1 MKYFLAAAALLLPL
15 FTASSQPAPKQ
26 QKETRSA
33 TGAAAKLPT
42 AAEVDTALKRNFGYD
57 PAITWKILHISASD
71 APGIADALV
80 LLNNRDYVHF
90 YVLPSVQR
98 AIQGEMIPFGP
109 HPFRE
114 ERKKLQAADGPARGA
129 KNPAISIIEFSDLEC
144 PYCKDAQPTIDRLT
158 ADFPQARFVFQNFPL
173 PIHPWAMKA
182 ALYADCASREN
193 PAAFWK
199 FVDSTFQ
206 NQGSIA
212 PAIADDKLKELVTGA
227 GLDASKISAC
237 SGLPST
243 AERVKK
249 SIALGRSVGV
259 QGTPTVF
266 INGRALPGLGGLDYD
281 KLKSLVQ
288 FEIAHAK
295 SE

>member
-1 MKYFLAAAALLLPL
+1 MKHFLAAAALLLPL
-15 FTASSQPAPKQ
+15 FTASSQPAPKR
-26 QKETRSA
+26 QKEVGRAANSA
-33 TGAAAKLPT
+33 PKLPT
-42 AAEVDTALKRNFGYD
+42 AAEIDTALKRSFGYD

-71 APGIADALV
+71 APGIADAFV

-98 AIQGEMIPFGP
+98 AIQGEMVPFGP

-129 KNPAISIIEFSDLEC
+129 KNAAISIIEFSDLEC

-158 ADFPQARFVFQNFPL
+158 ADFPQVRFVFQNFPL

-199 FVDSTFQ
+199 FVDSTFE

-212 PAIADDKLKELVTGA
+212 PAIADDKLKELATGA
-227 GLDASKISAC
+227 GLDPAKISAC
-237 SGLPST
+237 AALPST

-266 INGRALPGLGGLDYD
+266 IHGRALPGLGGLDYD

-288 FEIAHAK
+288 FEIAQAK